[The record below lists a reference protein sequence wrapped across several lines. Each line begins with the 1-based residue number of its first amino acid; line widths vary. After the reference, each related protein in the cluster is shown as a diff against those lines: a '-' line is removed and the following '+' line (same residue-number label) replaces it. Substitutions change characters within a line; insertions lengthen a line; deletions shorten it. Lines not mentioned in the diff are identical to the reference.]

1 MRVVILG
8 PPGSGKGTRA
18 RIIGRLY
25 GVPVITTGDLL
36 REAVA
41 EGTERGLEAKGYM
54 DRGELVPDEIVVALM
69 EERLALPD
77 CEDGF
82 ILDGFP
88 RNLSQAE
95 ALDQMLAEKRTGL
108 DHVLNVV
115 VDAKTIIG
123 RLSLRRSCPSCGA
136 VYHLKDKPPE
146 RDDLCDE
153 CGSELIQRSDDRPEI
168 IRHRLEVH
176 EEKTHPLLDRYR
188 KVGLIREISG
198 DLPIDEI
205 PEAIRRALGNSN

>member
-115 VDAKTIIG
+115 VDAETIVG

-188 KVGLIREISG
+188 KVGLVREISG